1 MTVKIGING
10 FGRIGR
16 SIFRAAMN
24 RPELEIVAVNDLTD
38 AATLAHLLKYD
49 SIHGELGYD
58 VAAEDSSIRV
68 QDKKITVISEKELR
82 RLPWREKG
90 VDVVIESTG
99 LFADGKSASIHV
111 GQGAKKVLIT
121 APARN
126 EDITVVMGVN
136 QEKYDPAKHN
146 VISCASCTTNCLAPV
161 IKVLHNEFGVVR
173 GFVTTVHSLTND
185 QQLLDLPHK
194 DLRRARAAMMSIIPT
209 TTGAAKA
216 VAKVFP
222 ELAGKVD
229 GMSMRVPT
237 PNVSVIDLVA
247 DLSRPVGKEEVNAA
261 LKRAA
266 EGELKNILSYC
277 DLPLV
282 SRDFNGKPFSSI
294 IDALSTNVVD
304 GSMVKVLS
312 WYDNEWGY
320 SNRVI
325 DTVIY
330 MEQRRI

>member
-1 MTVKIGING
+1 MAVKIGING

-16 SIFRAAMN
+16 SIFRAALN
-24 RPELEIVAVNDLTD
+24 RPELEITVINDLTD
-38 AATLAHLLKYD
+38 ACTLGHLLKFD
-49 SIHGELGYD
+49 SVHGELPYD
-58 VAAEDSSIRV
+58 VEAEDGLIRV
-68 QDKKITVISEKELR
+68 QGKKITVTSGKELR
-82 RLPWREKG
+82 QLPWREKG
-90 VDVVIESTG
+90 VDFVIESTG
-99 LFADGKSASIHV
+99 LFTDGKAAGIHI

-121 APARN
+121 APAKN
-126 EDITVVMGVN
+126 EDIMIVMGVN

-146 VISCASCTTNCLAPV
+146 VVSCASCTTNCLAPV
-161 IKVLHNEFGVVR
+161 IKVLHKEFGVVR

-222 ELAGKVD
+222 ELEGKVD

-247 DLSRPVGKEEVNAA
+247 DLSRPVNREEVNAA

-266 EGELKNILSYC
+266 EGALKNILSYC
-277 DLPLV
+277 ELPLV

-294 IDALSTNVVD
+294 IDALSTMVVD
-304 GSMVKVLS
+304 GSMVKVIS

-325 DTVIY
+325 DTIIY
-330 MEQRRI
+330 MVQKGF

>member
-1 MTVKIGING
+1 MSVKIGING

-24 RPELEIVAVNDLTD
+24 CPELEIVAVNDLTD
-38 AATLAHLLKYD
+38 ACTLGHLLKYD
-49 SIHGELGYD
+49 SVHGELPYD
-58 VAAEDSSIRV
+58 VEAEDGLFRI
-68 QDKKITVISEKELR
+68 QGKNITVISEKELHQ
-82 RLPWREKG
+82 LPWREKG
-90 VDVVIESTG
+90 VDFVIESTG
-99 LFADGKSASIHV
+99 LFTDGKLASIHV
-111 GQGAKKVLIT
+111 SQGAKKVLVT
-121 APARN
+121 APAKN
-126 EDITVVMGVN
+126 EDITIVMGVN
-136 QEKYDPAKHN
+136 QEKYDPAKHKI
-146 VISCASCTTNCLAPV
+146 ISCASCTTNCLAPV
-161 IKVLHNEFGVVR
+161 MKVLHKEFGIMR
-173 GFVTTVHSLTND
+173 GLLTTVHSLTND

-216 VAKVFP
+216 VAKIFP
-222 ELAGKVD
+222 DLAGKVD

-247 DLSRPVGKEEVNAA
+247 DLSRPVDREEVNAA
-261 LKRAA
+261 LKQAA

-282 SRDFNGKPFSSI
+282 SRDFNGKPFSST
-294 IDALSTNVVD
+294 IDALSTMVVD

-325 DTVIY
+325 DTIIY
-330 MEQRRI
+330 MIQKGF